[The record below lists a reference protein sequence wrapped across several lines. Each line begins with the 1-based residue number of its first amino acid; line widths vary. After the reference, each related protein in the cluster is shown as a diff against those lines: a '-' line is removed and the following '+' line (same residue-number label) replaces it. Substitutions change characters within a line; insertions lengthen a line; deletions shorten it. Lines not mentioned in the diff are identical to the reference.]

1 MPVQFQIRQI
11 EVLAGQRSIL
21 HGINWQD
28 FEQILEKLGE
38 KRASRIAYWNGT
50 LEVRMPLP
58 EHEVDKELISNMV
71 KALLDWMGRS
81 KIMPHLKNSNRL

>member
-38 KRASRIAYWNGT
+38 KRASRIGYWNGKQ
-50 LEVRMPLP
+50 EVRMTLL
-58 EHEVDKELISNMV
+58 EHEVDKRT
-71 KALLDWMGRS
+71 D
-81 KIMPHLKNSNRL
+81 